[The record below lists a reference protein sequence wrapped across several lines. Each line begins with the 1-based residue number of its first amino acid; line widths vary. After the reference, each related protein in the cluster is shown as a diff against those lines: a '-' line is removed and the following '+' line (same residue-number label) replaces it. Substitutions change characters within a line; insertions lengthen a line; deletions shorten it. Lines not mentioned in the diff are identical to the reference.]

1 MRLITTPESRLELS
15 KALRLMTQALDILD
29 ELAAPCE
36 IGSCLD
42 LAVARLVN
50 LLGHDE
56 EAIGGVQELMAK
68 LEREYLIAP
77 GESELQPSPWDFPI
91 VR

>member
-15 KALRLMTQALDILD
+15 KALRLMTQALDVLD
-29 ELAAPCE
+29 EIAAPCE
-36 IGSCLD
+36 IGSYLD
-42 LAVARLVN
+42 LAVTRLEN

-56 EAIGGVQELMAK
+56 EATGGVQELMAK
-68 LEREYLIAP
+68 LEREYLISR
-77 GESELQPSPWDFPI
+77 GESELQPSPWDFRI